1 MHKILGE
8 SILSMAGDRYISFN
22 HRVSGFSFANMGLFT
37 GFADGIYNAVYSL
50 VILEIFRSSAVVGLY
65 VALYS
70 MFCMFVGLFANE
82 IFRRFSKVRVFYTVL
97 LMLSAGYAMMSFSIL
112 PRTFITLDFTT
123 GIAITLSQMLVPLFM
138 SDFAGKIGMARLNA
152 RYHLWLNVGAL
163 FAPIIAVTIA
173 TAFGNRSAFMASS
186 IIYILAWL
194 FFKWFHIVQPDKEIK
209 PVNPRRTFRALWKN
223 TRAFFGAP
231 GMLRAYLI
239 NFGYYSLRAV
249 RLLYVP
255 IVVIENGFT
264 KDTLGWV
271 LTLGII
277 PYIVLSEIM
286 GRAVRKYGKNIW
298 LISGFAS
305 FAILAAAATL
315 VVGYPLLAIF
325 ILWQISGAFME
336 PVHDLMF
343 FDNVTPVQQTK
354 FYGVFRTSVN
364 LPNVIAPV
372 LAAACITFF
381 GATSAVWFIPAVI
394 GALTVG
400 IIITPHK

>member
-1 MHKILGE
+1 
-8 SILSMAGDRYISFN
+8 MAGDKYISFGKY
-22 HRVSGFSFANMGLFT
+22 VSGFSFANLGLFT

-70 MFCMFVGLFANE
+70 AFCMFVGLFANE
-82 IFRRFSKVRVFYTVL
+82 VFRRFSKVRVFYFVL

-123 GIAITLSQMLVPLFM
+123 GIAITFSQMLVPLFM
-138 SDFAGKIGMARLNA
+138 SDFSGKVGMARLNA
-152 RYHLWLNVGAL
+152 RYHLWLNIGAL
-163 FAPIIAVTIA
+163 FAPMIAVTIA
-173 TAFGNRSAFMASS
+173 GIWGNRSAFMASS
-186 IIYILAWL
+186 LIYVAAWL
-194 FFKWFHIVQPDKEIK
+194 FFKWFHIVQPDKNIT
-209 PVNPRRTFRALWKN
+209 PMNPRRTFRALWRN
-223 TRAFFGAP
+223 ARAFFAAP

-255 IVVIENGFT
+255 IVVIESGFT

-277 PYIVLSEIM
+277 PYILLAEVM
-286 GRAVRKYGKNIW
+286 GRAVRRYGKNIW
-298 LISGFAS
+298 LILGFAS
-305 FAILAAAATL
+305 FSLLAAAATL
-315 VVGYPLLAIF
+315 VAGYPLLAIF
-325 ILWQISGAFME
+325 VAWQFSGAFME

-343 FDNVTPVQQTK
+343 FDDTTPAQRPR
-354 FYGVFRTSVN
+354 FYGVFRTSVY
-364 LPNVIAPV
+364 LPNFITPV

-381 GATSAVWFIPAVI
+381 GATSAVWFIPAVV